1 MKAMK
6 LSFLVA
12 LLVLATSCSS
22 ESSSDE
28 ATSTTA
34 APATTTPAVP
44 PATVAAPTTVA
55 PAPVPPKIVQI
66 EAFDYGYSGFD
77 VEIVAGDAIE
87 LFNRSEIEF
96 HNLVVI
102 RLDDD
107 DSRTVAEIAEMEPEG
122 TNNPGSHGVQFFGAG
137 QIVASIGQMD
147 AAPGEDALNGR
158 IRLQRS
164 GRYIALDT
172 VAQGA
177 DPQAL
182 RRAADTRAP
191 SYLVAGGP
199 LGYQHGMIVEFF
211 VIER

>member
-1 MKAMK
+1 M
-6 LSFLVA
+6 
-12 LLVLATSCSS
+12 
-22 ESSSDE
+22 
-28 ATSTTA
+28 
-34 APATTTPAVP
+34 
-44 PATVAAPTTVA
+44 
-55 PAPVPPKIVQI
+55 VQI

-87 LFNRSEIEF
+87 LFNRSEVEF

-107 DSRTVAEIAEMEPEG
+107 DSRTVGEIAEIAPEG
-122 TNNPGSHGVQFFGAG
+122 SKNPGSHGVVEFVGAG
-137 QIVASIGQMD
+137 RTLVSIGQMD

-164 GRYIALDT
+164 GRYMALDT
-172 VAQGA
+172 VAKGA
-177 DPQAL
+177 DPL
-182 RRAADTRAP
+182 TVRKFVDTRAATF
-191 SYLVAGGP
+191 LVAGGP